1 MDSPFSGGE
10 EVSRQRE
17 KKESVGLTTKD
28 AKSRK
33 ALKVRSFLYYA
44 KL

>member
-1 MDSPFSGGE
+1 MDSRFSGGE
-10 EVSRQRE
+10 EVLKQRE

-33 ALKVRSFLYYA
+33 VSKVRSFLYYA